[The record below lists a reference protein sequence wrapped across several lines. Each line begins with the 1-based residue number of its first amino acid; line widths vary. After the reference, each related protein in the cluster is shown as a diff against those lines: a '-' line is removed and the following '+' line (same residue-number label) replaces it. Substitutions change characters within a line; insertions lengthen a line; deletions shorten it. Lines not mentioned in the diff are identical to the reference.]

1 MKHTKPTQENT
12 CNMIYS
18 FRIFTRDMRI
28 QVKKIIK
35 NQYLKENN
43 QNGSRMDEVS
53 WNVKL
58 NASCKQGKNEYLTPG
73 HIRMKLKHN
82 KNKKN
87 KWWIYDR
94 KYAAD
99 LHHQWLHLQSKE
111 CK

>member
-53 WNVKL
+53 
-58 NASCKQGKNEYLTPG
+58 
-73 HIRMKLKHN
+73 
-82 KNKKN
+82 
-87 KWWIYDR
+87 
-94 KYAAD
+94 
-99 LHHQWLHLQSKE
+99 
-111 CK
+111 